1 MKNNVL
7 NVLREILDNFG
18 SIWASL
24 VAQTEKKW
32 PVMWETLV

>member
-7 NVLREILDNFG
+7 NDLRETKDNFG
-18 SIWASL
+18 SIWPSL

-32 PVMWETLV
+32 PAMWETLV